1 MERTASG
8 IFRAMR
14 RRRWALSL
22 AFGYALLLN
31 ALLAGVL
38 DTQAVAAAL
47 DPLSAAASPL
57 CGGEDGGFSRDPAN
71 RGNQHHQ
78 ECPLCGPACPMGGWT
93 STANGAGP
101 VTFSAPALAFAIEAP
116 RLVTANP
123 LRSRSLYRSDLDSQA
138 PPEV

>member
-38 DTQAVAAAL
+38 DTQAVATAL
-47 DPLSAAASPL
+47 DPLSTAASPL
-57 CGGEDGGFSRDPAN
+57 CGGEDGGSSRDPAN
-71 RGNQHHQ
+71 HDNRHHQ
-78 ECPLCGPACPMGGWT
+78 ECPLCGPACPMTGWPAA
-93 STANGAGP
+93 ANGASPITLAG
-101 VTFSAPALAFAIEAP
+101 PALAFAIEAP
-116 RLVTANP
+116 RLAAASP
-123 LRSRSLYRSDLDSQA
+123 LPSRSLYRSDLDSQA
-138 PPEV
+138 PPAA